1 MLLLR
6 FPLAVVAF
14 GALAGIGFG
23 KEDSEKPPEVTVNLR
38 FLAWSHPKSQ
48 VVQPPTSPKNGEPT
62 EVRFLSTI
70 HYLEGNATRTLR
82 LLPGKPS
89 PSVSYAGDS
98 KLTFF
103 RNQNLEGS
111 PAFSIALERPWKDVL
126 LLLYP
131 KTSAGKTFN
140 VFPIVRPHAIPGK
153 GIAANLTGRTLYLS
167 VDGRR
172 LRLVPLQ
179 PADFRFSLRRK
190 EYIRL
195 EVEVLDSGT
204 SKPVLSVKKF
214 LERDE
219 SPILLLRSEPGR
231 SKLLLTAL

>member
-1 MLLLR
+1 MFLLR
-6 FPLAVVAF
+6 FLLAILAF
-14 GALAGIGFG
+14 GALVGVSFG
-23 KEDSEKPPEVTVNLR
+23 KEDSDKPPEVTVNLR

-48 VVQPPTSPKNGEPT
+48 IVQPPTSPKNAEPT

-70 HYLEGNATRTLR
+70 HYLEGNTTRTLR

-89 PSVSYAGDS
+89 PAVAYAGDS

-111 PAFSIALERPWKDVL
+111 PAFSISLAHRWKEVL

-153 GIAANLTGRTLYLS
+153 GIAANLTRKTLYLS
-167 VDGRR
+167 VDGRH
-172 LRLVPLQ
+172 LRLVPFK

-195 EVEVLDSGT
+195 EVKVQDSGT
-204 SKPVLSVKKF
+204 TKPILSVKKF

-219 SPILLLRSEPGR
+219 SPILLLRSEGSR
-231 SKLLLTAL
+231 SKLLLTVL